1 MSVRS
6 HREPARKRALAVA
19 CAAGMLAC
27 LGALTTAFLW
37 RNPDVWDG
45 AARGEVV
52 FRVQSRSMEPE
63 YRGPQFWQTCP
74 NCRASFAVAFDA
86 PPTVAANSE
95 LVETDGISGATEGL
109 DPQTSRAAQEAAR
122 IVEKTR
128 ALTCPHC
135 GYDRAPVA
143 GMRFENGATVTAARP
158 GAETGPDSFWRRV
171 QRALRRETDP
181 EFRAREAAE
190 SAARPERW
198 DVVVFRDALGRLTL
212 KRVVGLPG
220 ERVAICNGDLVVDGR
235 TPYRSLKGALG
246 MAAPIPNV
254 EFRRSDRRVDAVGV
268 VRVWQDGA
276 SKTLTNAVSNESSTP
291 CLNGTNVAP
300 VELVRDFILNF
311 NWYAD
316 DGATTKFAALAR
328 RPESACL
335 LEFNEADRSV
345 VLRVKPLF
353 NGAASSG
360 KPFASLDETDF
371 ANEPGRRVELD
382 GELPKNARFSVATLD
397 GSIRFAINGEERARF
412 ELDDWNSTAAA
423 AIDEPF
429 ALLGDVARAANLAL
443 FRDLHYSNASEP
455 LTAESARERTET
467 LAGRETQIPPGRY
480 FLLGDN
486 SPASVDSR
494 FDAIGTVDGA
504 DILFVLPQR

>member
-95 LVETDGISGATEGL
+95 LVETDGISGATEGV

-171 QRALRRETDP
+171 QRALRRETDS

-220 ERVAICNGDLVVDGR
+220 EHVAICNGDLVVDGR

-254 EFRRSDRRVDAVGV
+254 EFRRSDRRVDAVNT
-268 VRVWQDGA
+268 VRVW
-276 SKTLTNAVSNESSTP
+276 
-291 CLNGTNVAP
+291 
-300 VELVRDFILNF
+300 RD
-311 NWYAD
+311 
-316 DGATTKFAALAR
+316 
-328 RPESACL
+328 
-335 LEFNEADRSV
+335 
-345 VLRVKPLF
+345 
-353 NGAASSG
+353 
-360 KPFASLDETDF
+360 
-371 ANEPGRRVELD
+371 
-382 GELPKNARFSVATLD
+382 
-397 GSIRFAINGEERARF
+397 
-412 ELDDWNSTAAA
+412 
-423 AIDEPF
+423 
-429 ALLGDVARAANLAL
+429 
-443 FRDLHYSNASEP
+443 
-455 LTAESARERTET
+455 
-467 LAGRETQIPPGRY
+467 
-480 FLLGDN
+480 
-486 SPASVDSR
+486 
-494 FDAIGTVDGA
+494 
-504 DILFVLPQR
+504 